1 MLVGVVSDTHNR
13 VGNVRNII
21 SLFNSHKV
29 ELVIHTGD
37 ITKAQ
42 TLSYFSELNCPLKGV
57 YGNNDLNEPGL
68 EDTSVE
74 FGFEFVLPPLIFSL
88 GGIKVAVFHEPEGIC
103 SLIKKE
109 KGLNLILHGHT
120 HRYRDEFI
128 NGIKIF
134 NPGECAGSL
143 RGKNA
148 VGLVNTKNLKTER
161 IFF

>member
-21 SLFNSHKV
+21 NLFNSHKV

-42 TLSYFSELNCPLKGV
+42 TLAYFSELNCPLKGV

-68 EDTSVE
+68 GDTSVK

-103 SLIKKE
+103 SLIKEE

-120 HRYRDEFI
+120 HRYRNE
-128 NGIKIF
+128 KILGSLVF
-134 NPGECAGSL
+134 NPGESAGMFE
-143 RGKNA
+143 GKNA
-148 VGLVNTKNLKTER
+148 IGLVNLKDLNAKR